1 MSIRIATFNAENLFH
16 RYRFRKKFDPVKQDG
31 FSINNLAFAINNEK
45 AKKITADAIKAVDA
59 DIICLQEV
67 ESLDALDSFNS
78 RYLVRKGY
86 AHRIVIDSHDPRRI
100 DVAVL
105 SRFPFSHIN
114 THRHERNAKG
124 KTWLF
129 SRDCLEVDVDVDN
142 KTLSLYINHLKSMIG
157 GRGQTK
163 SRRLEQ
169 AGRVRDIVNQW
180 WEPSGYKGN
189 FVVLGDMN
197 DYPDSHTSLKPLIEH
212 PGLVNVVDRLPESE
226 RWTHYYAKQGEYS
239 QLDYLLL
246 SKSLAASNPGL
257 PGVERRGLPTRA
269 ARAGQTRFKN
279 VGKNNP
285 KASDHCPLYMDLVLD

>member
-1 MSIRIATFNAENLFH
+1 MSIRVATFNVENLFF
-16 RYRFRKKFDPVKQDG
+16 RYKFRKNFDPTKQDG
-31 FSINNLAFAINNEK
+31 FSINNLAFAINNET
-45 AKKITADAIKAVDA
+45 AKKITAATIKAVDA

-78 RYLVRKGY
+78 RYLGSKGY

-114 THRHERNAKG
+114 THRHERNASG
-124 KTWLF
+124 KAWLF
-129 SRDCLEVDVDVDN
+129 SRDCLEVDVNVDN
-142 KTLSLYINHLKSMIG
+142 KTLSLYINHLKSMMG
-157 GRGQTK
+157 GRSQTK
-163 SRRLEQ
+163 NRRLEQ
-169 AGRVRDIVNQW
+169 ANRVKDIINEW
-180 WEPSGYKGN
+180 WKPGGYEGN
-189 FVVLGDMN
+189 FIVLGDMN
-197 DYPDSHTSLKPLIEH
+197 DYPGDHTSLKSLIDH
-212 PGLVNVVDRLPESE
+212 PGLVNVVDRLPKSD
-226 RWTHYYAKQGEYS
+226 RWTHYYAKKDDYS

-246 SKSLAASNPGL
+246 SKSLAESNKGL

-269 ARAGQTRFKN
+269 ARATQARFKN